1 MSDALSIRLARPNEV
16 ARLGFIEDRA
26 SELFE
31 STDIFD
37 DLNGE
42 MFDPVEL
49 ADLIGQRQVWVACD
63 EDDVPVG
70 FIIVLKIDDVIH
82 VEELDVLPEFGNR
95 GIGTALL
102 EHVCTLGHDEGFKS
116 ATLSTFRDVPWNA
129 PFYSRHGFRVVDP
142 DDYTA
147 WMTKLRHLER
157 SKGLRPE
164 TRVIMRRTLSC

>member
-31 STDIFD
+31 STDIIN

-42 MFDPVEL
+42 VFDPAEL
-49 ADLIGQRQVWVACD
+49 ANLIAKQQVWVACD
-63 EDDVPVG
+63 ESDLAVG
-70 FIIVLKIDDVIH
+70 FVIVLKNDDVIH
-82 VEELDVLPEFGNR
+82 IEELDVLPELGRR

-102 EHVCTLGHDEGFKS
+102 EHVCRWGRDAGFIA

-129 PFYSRHGFRVVDP
+129 PFYSRRGFRVIDP
-142 DDYTA
+142 DEYTS
-147 WMTKLRHLER
+147 WMVELRHLER
-157 SKGLRPE
+157 SKGLRLE
-164 TRVIMRRTLSC
+164 TRVIMRRRLS